1 MRRIKIVD
9 SLELKA
15 SLVNINNQIKKIWIK
30 NNFLILITIF
40 SNLKVKIIKFKMA
53 KYRQFNNNNL
63 IRNYKNIL

>member
-1 MRRIKIVD
+1 MTRIKIVD

-15 SLVNINNQIKKIWIK
+15 SLVNTNNQIKKIWIK

-40 SNLKVKIIKFKMA
+40 SNLKAKIIKFKMA